1 MLTLQQVCAGIL
13 LQIIHFQ
20 LHVNPLY
27 YILVA
32 SKHIS
37 VSDTKKPI
45 FNFKLITH
53 HNIMAYNLDRTP

>member
-1 MLTLQQVCAGIL
+1 MLTLQQVCSGIL

-37 VSDTKKPI
+37 VSDTKK
-45 FNFKLITH
+45 N
-53 HNIMAYNLDRTP
+53 NIQFQANHTP